1 MRVQIAWRSLRWRAG
16 ASVALLAVAVMGIG
30 AGTFGPVYLQG
41 ANQSIVQFTLRSA
54 PPGDTGLTL
63 LARSGAVTVN
73 DIHRVAALAPHASNG
88 DPLYGPLILTVD
100 QPVTSLSLHNGQ
112 DYGADLISRTGICRH
127 VVLVSG
133 SCPTRMGQVA
143 VSTRSARALGVHLGG
158 RVALAVPHRKAPVA
172 LSVSGLFKAP
182 DPQAAYWWGT
192 NYFGFGQGS
201 ASLPS
206 LDDFVTAQA
215 TILSIAAPGR
225 ASLLGQVPLIAPRLS
240 MGATSIEHAL
250 ARLHHTAEATYG
262 VSTSTSLSRYF
273 SVASSEEHT
282 TATIVSVVL
291 AQLILLS
298 LIVLYF
304 VAARTAESR
313 EPDVLLAELRGYP
326 VARRSAVAL
335 LEPLSLLLIALP
347 SGVFVAWLAGRLS
360 APQLFVHGVTPS
372 IDSLAVAIALLTFAA
387 GGVAIVL
394 GARGLMRTARAS
406 TPETGIRPLG
416 LALDAIAVAF
426 AIAAFVEVA
435 LSGVSSGSRT
445 DPLAALAPGLLAF
458 GLGVAGARLLP
469 LLARLL
475 IPSTRNSGRVGTTLA
490 SRRIARLTSLSRQ
503 VIVLSMSVGLAT
515 FAVSGWAV
523 AGHNRA
529 VRSEFA
535 VGASRVLTVQSK
547 PGVDFLP
554 AVRKAEPKGDTAM
567 AVVIENASDGQTLA
581 VDAERLA
588 AVASWP
594 AGLTVK
600 SASAIARSLAGS
612 AAPPVFLRGARL
624 RVSADLLRGVT
635 PDPQFQATV
644 FDDDYDTISTLNL
657 GSLRAGSHDYRASLA
672 GACAGSCRLVNFGI
686 TWSPPP
692 SSTAQS
698 VHVALHVSSL
708 LVQSSTGRW
717 ESVAAGLVDARRWRG
732 TNGVSLLGSSS
743 GLAVNATVQVY
754 GGASTF
760 GPADVPASLPAVVIG
775 SQSGVPE
782 GVGLDGATI
791 TLKPVASVDALP
803 GGVSGATMVDLALAE
818 RLQSG
823 PMVDT
828 TEQVWLTAGAP
839 HDMEQRLA
847 AVGISVLSVQTATAK
862 DVALSRGGIS
872 LAYVFFLLAA
882 VAAALLAVGSTVF
895 ALVAAARRRTDELA
909 SLQAVGLDRASLRRS
924 LVLEQG
930 MVIAFGIILGVVA
943 GIAATVAALAS
954 IPEFVASMAGPPLDY
969 GLPLGA
975 LGIELLAVVLSLTVA
990 VGVTARLVVD
1000 RASVDKVGRDQS

>member
-1 MRVQIAWRSLRWRAG
+1 MRLQIAWRSLRWRAG
-16 ASVALLAVAVMGIG
+16 ASAALLAVAVMGIA

-41 ANQSIVQFTLRSA
+41 ANRSIVQFTLRSA
-54 PPGDTGLTL
+54 PAGDTGLTL

-73 DIHRVAALAPHASNG
+73 DIRRVAALAPHAPNG
-88 DPLYGPLILTVD
+88 DSLYGPVILTVD
-100 QPVTSLSLHNGQ
+100 RPVTSLSLHNGQ

-133 SCPTRMGQVA
+133 SCPTGMGQVA

-158 RVALAVPHRKAPVA
+158 RVAIAVPHRKAPVT

-182 DPQAAYWWGT
+182 DPEAGYWWGT

-206 LDDFVTAQA
+206 VDDFVTSQA
-215 TILSIAAPGR
+215 TILSIAAPGQ
-225 ASLLGQVPLIAPRLS
+225 APLLGQLPLVAPRLS
-240 MGATSIEHAL
+240 MGATPVEHAL
-250 ARLHHTAEATYG
+250 ARLHRTAE
-262 VSTSTSLSRYF
+262 VSYAVGTSTSLAHYF
-273 SVASSEEHT
+273 AVASSDEHT
-282 TATIVSVVL
+282 TTTIVSVVL

-313 EPDVLLAELRGYP
+313 EPDVRLAELRGYP
-326 VARRSAVAL
+326 LAGRAAVAL

-347 SGVFVAWLAGRLS
+347 LGVFVAWLAGRLS
-360 APQLFVHGVTPS
+360 APRLFVHGVTPT
-372 IDSLAVAIALLTFAA
+372 IDGLAVGIALLTFAA

-394 GARGLMRTARAS
+394 GARGLMRTARPS

-426 AIAAFVEVA
+426 AVAAFVEVA

-469 LLARLL
+469 VLARLL
-475 IPSTRNSGRVGTTLA
+475 IAPTRNSGRVGTTLA
-490 SRRIARLTSLSRQ
+490 SRRVARLTSLSRQ

-515 FAVSGWAV
+515 FAVNGWAV

-554 AVRKAEPKGDTAM
+554 AVHKAERNDAM
-567 AVVIENASDGQTLA
+567 AVMIENASDGQTLA
-581 VDAERLA
+581 VDAGRLA

-594 AGLTVK
+594 DGLTVK
-600 SASAIARSLAGS
+600 SASTIARSLRGT
-612 AAPPVFLRGARL
+612 AAPAVFLQGDRL
-624 RVSADLLRGVT
+624 RVSADLLRRVT
-635 PDPQFQATV
+635 PNPQFQATV

-657 GSLRAGSHDYRASLA
+657 GSLRAGSHEYQASLA
-672 GACAGSCRLVNFGI
+672 GACAGSCRLVNLGI

-698 VHVALHVSSL
+698 VHVALRVSAL
-708 LVQSSTGRW
+708 HVQSSTGKW
-717 ESVAAGLVDARRWRG
+717 ERVAAGLVDARRWRG
-732 TNGVSLLGSSS
+732 ANGATLSSFTS
-743 GLAVNATVQVY
+743 GLAVDATLQVY
-754 GGASTF
+754 GGAATF
-760 GPADVPASLPAVVIG
+760 GPADVPASIPAVVIG
-775 SQSGVPE
+775 SQSGVDG

-791 TLKPVASVDALP
+791 NLKPVASVDALP
-803 GGVSGATMVDLALAE
+803 GGRSDATMVDLALAE

-828 TEQVWLTAGAP
+828 TEQVWLTANAP
-839 HDMEQRLA
+839 QDVVQRLA
-847 AVGISVLSVQTATAK
+847 AVGISVLSVRTATAE
-862 DVALSRGGIS
+862 DAALSRGGIS

-882 VAAALLAVGSTVF
+882 VVAALLAVGSTVF

-909 SLQAVGLDRASLRRS
+909 SLQAVGLGRASLRRS
-924 LVLEQG
+924 LVIEQG
-930 MVIAFGIILGVVA
+930 MVIGCGIILGVVA

-954 IPEFVASMAGPPLDY
+954 IPEFVASMARPPLDY
-969 GLPLGA
+969 RPPLGV
-975 LGIELLAVVLSLTVA
+975 LGIGLLAVVVSLAVA
-990 VGVTARLVVD
+990 IVVTARLVVD
-1000 RASVDKVGRDQS
+1000 RASVDNVGRDQS